1 MALSD
6 DDAIERLASKVI
18 DRSLPKAEWTHEAHF
33 ATALWLLR
41 NRPDLAT
48 AVEIREII
56 TRYNE
61 ATNTANTDSGGY
73 HHTITLASMR
83 AAAEYL
89 RQNSP
94 DAPLHAVFLSL
105 MASPLGHPDWLLS
118 YWSRETLFS
127 VAARRAWVEPD
138 RAPLPF

>member
-18 DRSLPKAEWTHEAHF
+18 DRSMPKAEWTHAAHF

-41 NRPDLAT
+41 NRPDIAT

-61 ATNTANTDSGGY
+61 ATNTANTDASGY
-73 HHTITLASMR
+73 HHI
-83 AAAEYL
+83 
-89 RQNSP
+89 
-94 DAPLHAVFLSL
+94 
-105 MASPLGHPDWLLS
+105 
-118 YWSRETLFS
+118 
-127 VAARRAWVEPD
+127 D
-138 RAPLPF
+138 RKAHSELQSH